1 LLIPGNND
9 QGTVLMRPLE
19 GMRVVALEH
28 AVAAPLCSRHLA
40 DLGADVIKI
49 ERPGGGDFAREYD
62 NYVNGIC
69 SHFIWLN
76 RGKRSVT
83 LDVKQPAGRDVLTK
97 LIAGADVLLQ
107 NLAPG
112 AAARLG
118 LSYEALR
125 SAHPKLVVCDISGYG
140 ESGPMVQKKAYDLL
154 IQAESGLISVTGS
167 PEEPSRVGIS
177 IADIAT
183 GMYALT
189 GIMGALLR
197 RGRTGEGANVKV
209 AMIDALGEWMTYPM
223 LRHAYAGS
231 PPPRSP
237 TRHPA
242 IAPYGSHRTKDG
254 SIIFGLQNER
264 EWVNFCTNVLRRPE
278 IATDP
283 RFGTQH
289 ARRENVDELT
299 ALIEDF
305 FSTMTSAVVAALLE
319 QHGIANGRL
328 NDPLAIWNHEQF
340 AARDKWRE
348 IMTENGP
355 VRALLPPFQF
365 TDFEAVMGDVPS
377 VGQHTDQVLAELGY
391 AAADI
396 ARLRDAGAL

>member
-1 LLIPGNND
+1 
-9 QGTVLMRPLE
+9 MRPLE

-40 DLGADVIKI
+40 DLGADVIKV
-49 ERPGGGDFAREYD
+49 ERPGGGDFARDYD
-62 NYVNGIC
+62 TYVNGIC

-83 LDVKQPAGRDVLTK
+83 LDVKNPAGRDVLTK

-118 LSYEALR
+118 LSHEALR
-125 SAHPKLVVCDISGYG
+125 TENPKLVVCDISGYG

-167 PEEPSRVGIS
+167 PDEPSRVGIS

-197 RGRTGEGANVKV
+197 RARNGEGANVKV

-223 LRHAYAGS
+223 LRHAYAGT

-264 EWVNFCTNVLRRPE
+264 EWVTFCTNVLRRPE
-278 IATDP
+278 VATGAL
-283 RFGTQH
+283 FGSPH
-289 ARRENVDELT
+289 ARRENRDALT
-299 ALIEDF
+299 ALIEEF
-305 FSTMTSAVVAALLE
+305 FGTMTSAEVAALLE

-328 NDPLAIWNHEQF
+328 NDPLATWNHEQF
-340 AARDKWRE
+340 SARDKWRE

-365 TDFEAVMGDVPS
+365 TDFEAVVGDVPS
-377 VGQHTDQVLAELGY
+377 IGQHTDEVLAELGY
-391 AAADI
+391 ATAEVAALH
-396 ARLRDAGAL
+396 RSGAV

>member
-1 LLIPGNND
+1 
-9 QGTVLMRPLE
+9 MRPLE

-49 ERPGGGDFAREYD
+49 ERPGSGDFARDYD

-83 LDVKQPAGRDVLTK
+83 LDVKTDSGREILMR
-97 LIAGADVLLQ
+97 LLAGADVLLQ

-118 LSYEALR
+118 VGYEALKP
-125 SAHPKLVVCDISGYG
+125 AHPKLVVCDISGYG
-140 ESGPMVQKKAYDLL
+140 ESGPMVRKKAYDLL

-189 GIMGALLR
+189 GITAALLR
-197 RGRTGEGANVKV
+197 RARTGEGANVKV

-223 LRHAYAGS
+223 LRHAYAGT

-264 EWVNFCTNVLRRPE
+264 EWVTFCTDVLRRPDV
-278 IATDP
+278 ATDP
-283 RFGTQH
+283 RFATPH
-289 ARRENVDELT
+289 ARRENRDELT
-299 ALIEDF
+299 ALIENF
-305 FSTMTSAVVAALLE
+305 FSFLTSAEVADLLE
-319 QHGIANGRL
+319 RHGIANGRL
-328 NDPLAIWNHEQF
+328 NDPLATWNHEQF
-340 AARDKWRE
+340 SARDKWRE
-348 IMTENGP
+348 IQTENGP
-355 VRALLPPFQF
+355 VRALLPPFEF
-365 TDFEAVMGDVPS
+365 GDFEAVMGDVPS
-377 VGQHTDQVLAELGY
+377 IGQHTDQVLGELGY
-391 AAADI
+391 SASEIAA
-396 ARLRDAGAL
+396 LHLSGAV

>member
-1 LLIPGNND
+1 
-9 QGTVLMRPLE
+9 MRPLE

-49 ERPGGGDFAREYD
+49 ERPGGGDFARDYD

-83 LDVKQPAGRDVLTK
+83 LDVKNPGGREVLTR

-118 LSYEALR
+118 LSHEALKP
-125 SAHPKLVVCDISGYG
+125 AHPKLVVCDISGYG

-167 PEEPSRVGIS
+167 PDEPSRVGIS

-197 RGRTGEGANVKV
+197 RARTGEGANVKV

-223 LRHAYAGS
+223 LRHAYAGT

-264 EWVNFCTNVLRRPE
+264 EWVTFCTNVLRRPE
-278 IATDP
+278 IAIRSDVSAP
-283 RFGTQH
+283 RTY
-289 ARRENVDELT
+289 AVRT
-299 ALIEDF
+299 A
-305 FSTMTSAVVAALLE
+305 M
-319 QHGIANGRL
+319 N
-328 NDPLAIWNHEQF
+328 
-340 AARDKWRE
+340 
-348 IMTENGP
+348 
-355 VRALLPPFQF
+355 
-365 TDFEAVMGDVPS
+365 
-377 VGQHTDQVLAELGY
+377 
-391 AAADI
+391 
-396 ARLRDAGAL
+396 